1 MPEVEHP
8 DYVMYEMV
16 IKEAKKTKK
25 TKPNTAAVLNM
36 EDIQKKLEVWM
47 QIYILLF
54 IALLGPQ
61 AAEVSR
67 GNIETEQLALLNAKK
82 KRGEEV

>member
-25 TKPNTAAVLNM
+25 PKPNSAAVLNM
-36 EDIQKKLEVWM
+36 EDIQKKLEV
-47 QIYILLF
+47 
-54 IALLGPQ
+54 
-61 AAEVSR
+61 
-67 GNIETEQLALLNAKK
+67 
-82 KRGEEV
+82 